1 MACCQAGETSLSLW
15 DNPQRAASAT
25 GLGAA
30 SRPGGFWGHDA
41 APRVGNST
49 RYGCFPALHGVGDL
63 LGACARPTVGVAMRQ
78 TCTQPL
84 PGATAATEI
93 EGAEMLQGIGGVHE
107 PPRKGLGGVRVPAA
121 PAPRPE
127 EILASMARRSSATV
141 WPLESGSAKGNI
153 LAWHGGSSAANNCGC
168 SSEVSAGE
176 RKSSSAAS
184 TAGAVCRTRDAGST
198 SPPLLA
204 TAKAWP
210 SAGRWASP
218 PRNAKLEDKAPTA
231 EVCC

>member
-1 MACCQAGETSLSLW
+1 
-15 DNPQRAASAT
+15 
-25 GLGAA
+25 
-30 SRPGGFWGHDA
+30 
-41 APRVGNST
+41 
-49 RYGCFPALHGVGDL
+49 L

-84 PGATAATEI
+84 PGATAAAEI

-141 WPLESGSAKGNI
+141 WPLASGSAKENI
-153 LAWHGGSSAANNCGC
+153 LVLHGGSSAANNCGC

-184 TAGAVCRTRDAGST
+184 TAGAVCCPRARGAAGSA